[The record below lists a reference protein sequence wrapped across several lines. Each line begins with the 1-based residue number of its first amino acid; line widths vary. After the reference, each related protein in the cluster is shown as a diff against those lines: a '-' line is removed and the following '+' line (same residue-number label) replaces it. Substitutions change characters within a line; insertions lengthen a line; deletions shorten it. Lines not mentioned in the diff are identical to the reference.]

1 MAVGEHHHFSLHF
14 SRLGTAA
21 VAGAMALS
29 MAACGSS
36 QAPGVSGPPT
46 FSGPAQQSVTSD
58 SGQLSIAVRWW
69 PVVPVQGNDAAE
81 LTIVDAQGAP
91 VDGLM
96 MSIVPW
102 MPAHGHGCAH
112 GGSPLSVHGGRV
124 AASND
129 DLGNR
134 GGFSHSDRRDPLKRW
149 RQVAAPLA

>member
-1 MAVGEHHHFSLHF
+1 
-14 SRLGTAA
+14 
-21 VAGAMALS
+21 MALS

-46 FSGPAQQSVTSD
+46 FSGPAEESVTSD

-81 LTIVDAQGAP
+81 LTIVDVQGAP

-102 MPAHGHGCAH
+102 MPAHGHGTAIQPTVTSTAT
-112 GGSPLSVHGGRV
+112 GVLM
-124 AASND
+124 A
-129 DLGNR
+129 
-134 GGFSHSDRRDPLKRW
+134 DPLYLFMAGEWQLRMTISGT
-149 RQVAAPLA
+149 VEDSAIATVEIP